1 LRRLVL
7 IGTALAVLGAAAV
20 AYAATANYNSYA
32 GSNLKISKAKTGALS
47 MVETE
52 KASAPTGDRAAP
64 LQDIKVKIYGVKL
77 DTGKLPVCTDAK
89 IESNKTNPD
98 GGCSPGS
105 LIGNGP
111 VHSLLGQGND
121 PTAPG
126 TACNPYLHIFNG
138 GPKTQVFFFYTKS
151 ATDCGGLTTGATAP
165 FDGHISYAGGYA
177 VINVPQPPD
186 ISTNVAGLP
195 NYYGSLIDAVYT
207 FGKKVNGKP
216 YMTSVACKGGKRP
229 WSLTFT
235 DQKYNGGGSETET
248 IKGSSPC

>member
-1 LRRLVL
+1 MRRLAI
-7 IGTALAVLGAAAV
+7 IGTAIAVLGAAAA
-20 AYAATANYNSYA
+20 AYAASNYNNYS
-32 GSNLKISKAKTGALS
+32 GSNLKISASKKGALS
-47 MVETE
+47 LVETL
-52 KASAPTGDRAAP
+52 KASAPGSDRAAP
-64 LQDIKVKIYGVKL
+64 LQDIKYKIYGVKL
-77 DTGKLPVCTDAK
+77 DTGKLPVCTDSK

-111 VHSLLGQGND
+111 THSVLGSGTD

-126 TACNPYLHIFNG
+126 TPCKPYLHIFNG
-138 GPKTQVFFFYTKS
+138 GPKTQVEFFYTKS

-177 VINVPQPPD
+177 VIDVPQPPD

-195 NYYGSLIDAVYT
+195 NYYGSLIAAAYS
-207 FGKKVNGKP
+207 FGKTVNGKP

-229 WSLTFT
+229 WSITYT
-235 DQKYNGGGSETET
+235 DQKYNGGGSETST
-248 IKGSSPC
+248 VKGSSKC